1 MSKLSLREAAKLAGR
16 GKTTIHAAIHDGRLT
31 AERNESGGYEI
42 DPAELHRLFP
52 LRVDPDTGQFIEQRT
67 PKDSKDTEETE
78 RPSMSLRLSRASNRT
93 GRAGTALST
102 AEQQLAEALQE
113 IERLKTE
120 AERETNHA
128 RELAEKE
135 IGHLRETLDAERTA
149 KAELVAAHAAHLGDL
164 RRELEQMRALMP
176 PPAPSAP
183 PAPSP
188 PRRWWPWRRG

>member
-16 GKTTIHAAIHDGRLT
+16 GKTTIHAAITEGRLA

-52 LRVDPDTGQFIEQRT
+52 LRVDPDTGQFIEKRT

-135 IGHLRETLDAERTA
+135 NGHLRETLDAERTA

-183 PAPSP
+183 PAPSS
-188 PRRWWPWRRG
+188 RRWWPWRRG

>member
-1 MSKLSLREAAKLAGR
+1 MSKLSLREAANLAGR
-16 GKTTIHAAIHDGRLT
+16 GKTTIHTAITEGRLT